1 MKTLFTP
8 FILLFTLLY
17 FYVIFYC
24 SPLEINQG
32 YVQKIMYLHVPSI
45 FMAYLAIFGVF
56 IFSIGYLWKPD
67 ETYDIFSITFAELGA
82 LFSLIALISGSIWGK
97 PTWNTYWTWDARI
110 TFTLILFL
118 IFVGYSLLRYLADD
132 SVAIAKSSAIIGI
145 CGFFSVPLNHLAVK
159 WWRTLHQPSSIFSQ
173 KNSISAELK
182 YFLLFS
188 FVYFL
193 CLLCFMFFARLRLEK
208 QKREWKR
215 SLFKLRHNH

>member
-1 MKTLFTP
+1 MS
-8 FILLFTLLY
+8 I
-17 FYVIFYC
+17 
-24 SPLEINQG
+24 
-32 YVQKIMYLHVPSI
+32 I

-67 ETYDIFSITFAELGA
+67 ETYDIFSITFAELGT
-82 LFSLIALISGSIWGK
+82 LFSLIALVSGSIWGK

-118 IFVGYSLLRYLADD
+118 IFAGYSLLRYLADD
-132 SVAIAKSSAIIGI
+132 SVAIAKSAAIIGI

-193 CLLCFMFFARLRLEK
+193 CLLCFMLKENLLVYDWKNKKESGKEVYLNFATTIK
-208 QKREWKR
+208 KIRELYSMFDKIK
-215 SLFKLRHNH
+215 SFYIVL

>member
-1 MKTLFTP
+1 MCFFNSSCAFYL
-8 FILLFTLLY
+8 IWY
-17 FYVIFYC
+17 FWN
-24 SPLEINQG
+24 S
-32 YVQKIMYLHVPSI
+32 
-45 FMAYLAIFGVF
+45 VF
-56 IFSIGYLWKPD
+56 IFGKKRVFIIKLTGFIGNPMIF
-67 ETYDIFSITFAELGA
+67 IFSITFAELGT
-82 LFSLIALISGSIWGK
+82 LFSLIALVSGSIWGK

-118 IFVGYSLLRYLADD
+118 IFAGYSLLRYLADD
-132 SVAIAKSSAIIGI
+132 SVAIAKSAAIIGI

>member
-1 MKTLFTP
+1 MKPLFNLLL
-8 FILLFTLLY
+8 FLFTLLY
-17 FYVIFYC
+17 FYVVFYW

-82 LFSLIALISGSIWGK
+82 LFSLIALVSGSIWGK
-97 PTWNTYWTWDARI
+97 PTWNTYWTWDAKI

-132 SVAIAKSSAIIGI
+132 SIAIAKFPLLLEFVV
-145 CGFFSVPLNHLAVK
+145 FF
-159 WWRTLHQPSSIFSQ
+159 Q
-173 KNSISAELK
+173 
-182 YFLLFS
+182 
-188 FVYFL
+188 
-193 CLLCFMFFARLRLEK
+193 CL
-208 QKREWKR
+208 
-215 SLFKLRHNH
+215 

>member
-1 MKTLFTP
+1 MKPLFTL

-17 FYVIFYC
+17 FWVVFYW

-56 IFSIGYLWKPD
+56 IFSIGYLWKPN
-67 ETYDIFSITFAELGA
+67 ETYDVFSITFAELGA

-132 SVAIAKSSAIIGI
+132 SVAIAKLLLRYKSRLFD
-145 CGFFSVPLNHLAVK
+145 CGSK
-159 WWRTLHQPSSIFSQ
+159 KQTGQWI
-173 KNSISAELK
+173 
-182 YFLLFS
+182 LL
-188 FVYFL
+188 
-193 CLLCFMFFARLRLEK
+193 
-208 QKREWKR
+208 
-215 SLFKLRHNH
+215 

>member
-1 MKTLFTP
+1 M
-8 FILLFTLLY
+8 Y
-17 FYVIFYC
+17 W

-82 LFSLIALISGSIWGK
+82 LFSLIALVSGSIWGK

-132 SVAIAKSSAIIGI
+132 SIAIAKSSAIIGI

-173 KNSISAELK
+173 KNSISTELK

-215 SLFKLRHNH
+215 SLFRLRQNH

>member
-1 MKTLFTP
+1 MKPLFTL

-17 FYVIFYC
+17 FCVVFYW

-56 IFSIGYLWKPD
+56 IFSIGYLWKPN
-67 ETYDIFSITFAELGA
+67 ETYDVFSITFAELGA

-132 SVAIAKSSAIIGI
+132 SVAIAKTSAT
-145 CGFFSVPLNHLAVK
+145 V
-159 WWRTLHQPSSIFSQ
+159 
-173 KNSISAELK
+173 
-182 YFLLFS
+182 
-188 FVYFL
+188 
-193 CLLCFMFFARLRLEK
+193 
-208 QKREWKR
+208 
-215 SLFKLRHNH
+215 